1 MWVKRFFELEVVAT
15 YMCTILRQQ
24 RFKLGISDAQ
34 NNAINEGQAPCTIE
48 KTLDESE
55 GEKKG

>member
-15 YMCTILRQQ
+15 YMCTILRKQ

-34 NNAINEGQAPCTIE
+34 NNAINGGQAPCTIE

-55 GEKKG
+55 GEKEG